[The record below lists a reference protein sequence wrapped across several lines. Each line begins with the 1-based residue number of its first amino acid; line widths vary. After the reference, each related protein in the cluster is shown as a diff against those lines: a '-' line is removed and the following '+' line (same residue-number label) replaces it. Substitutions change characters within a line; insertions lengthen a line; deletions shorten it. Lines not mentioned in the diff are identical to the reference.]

1 MDISF
6 ALTGK
11 GYVIVAADT
20 TAARSIVKM
29 KVDEDK
35 IKVLSPH
42 LLMAFSGEPGDT
54 VQFAEYIERNIRLYQ
69 IRNTYALRPPS
80 AASWIRRALADS
92 LRSRRP
98 YAVNLLVGGYDT
110 STHTPHL
117 YWIDYLGTMSEVPFA
132 AHGYGAYF
140 VLSLL
145 DRYHDPEAPLEEGLA
160 TLRRC
165 LDEVAKRLVV
175 TPEKYKVKVVDK
187 DGRCIG
193 LLVYVPFIWPAAAMA
208 WAAALRSKIST
219 KTVTSSKIVPDD
231 DPFRDPTKGDLTLRT
246 SDGVVFHVY
255 KCIVA
260 NASPVFSDM
269 FCLPCS
275 PDQSDNPS
283 ISVPEAGIT
292 WERLLRICH
301 LLPADS
307 TLSLDEIRTILD
319 AGKKYQM
326 GPVIARMRLIL
337 LQSSYVDKQ
346 ALPTYAIAC
355 AYGLEDVALV
365 AARGCL
371 RLPANLGSAQE
382 LELISALQYTRLL
395 DFKRLCGIAAAEVVD
410 GKAWLMAHG
419 DMLGPCSTCEG
430 GTLGVQRKSGR
441 SQKSAHDE
449 GPLSD
454 PPRVVGVPRSTF
466 EEVAGRAAFGTGAL
480 PGVVG
485 PGHRLGVWM
494 QGVQAA
500 YIRPGDEVRGRSGG
514 SRREYYTWGGS
525 GDLSAEAGQC
535 R

>member
-187 DGRCIG
+187 DGVRE
-193 LLVYVPFIWPAAAMA
+193 V
-208 WAAALRSKIST
+208 
-219 KTVTSSKIVPDD
+219 
-231 DPFRDPTKGDLTLRT
+231 
-246 SDGVVFHVY
+246 
-255 KCIVA
+255 
-260 NASPVFSDM
+260 
-269 FCLPCS
+269 
-275 PDQSDNPS
+275 
-283 ISVPEAGIT
+283 
-292 WERLLRICH
+292 
-301 LLPADS
+301 
-307 TLSLDEIRTILD
+307 EI
-319 AGKKYQM
+319 
-326 GPVIARMRLIL
+326 
-337 LQSSYVDKQ
+337 
-346 ALPTYAIAC
+346 
-355 AYGLEDVALV
+355 
-365 AARGCL
+365 
-371 RLPANLGSAQE
+371 
-382 LELISALQYTRLL
+382 
-395 DFKRLCGIAAAEVVD
+395 
-410 GKAWLMAHG
+410 
-419 DMLGPCSTCEG
+419 
-430 GTLGVQRKSGR
+430 
-441 SQKSAHDE
+441 
-449 GPLSD
+449 
-454 PPRVVGVPRSTF
+454 
-466 EEVAGRAAFGTGAL
+466 
-480 PGVVG
+480 
-485 PGHRLGVWM
+485 
-494 QGVQAA
+494 
-500 YIRPGDEVRGRSGG
+500 
-514 SRREYYTWGGS
+514 
-525 GDLSAEAGQC
+525 
-535 R
+535 